1 MMTHSFQPHVSVRIK
16 LLTTARGGR
25 AEGIA
30 VGEHRGILS
39 ARGQHF
45 SFRAPIPAPGLML
58 GETIT
63 LEIEFI
69 FPELALPFFKD
80 KDEFNVWEG
89 GIVGYGRVM
98 KVLAP
103 A

>member
-1 MMTHSFQPHVSVRIK
+1 MTTPPFQPQITVRMK
-16 LLTTARGGR
+16 LLSTERGGR
-25 AEGIA
+25 TEA
-30 VGEHRGILS
+30 VPGGEYRGTFS

-45 SFRAPIPAPGLML
+45 SFRCEAPPEGLQL
-58 GETIT
+58 GETT
-63 LEIEFI
+63 VLDIEFL
-69 FPELALPFFKD
+69 FPALALPFFKD

-98 KVLAP
+98 KVLTP

>member
-1 MMTHSFQPHVSVRIK
+1 MMTTFHQPHVSVRIK

-25 AEGIA
+25 AEGIPA
-30 VGEHRGILS
+30 GEHRGILS

-45 SFRAPIPAPGLML
+45 SFRAHIPPPGLQL
-58 GETIT
+58 GDTTT
-63 LEIEFI
+63 LELEFI
-69 FPELALPFFKD
+69 YPELALPFFKD
-80 KDEFNVWEG
+80 NDEFNVWEG